1 LEEISMLRT
10 TAIALALTT
19 ACLASA
25 ASAADLP
32 TKKAISVG
40 GGHTIIGL
48 SVDGEAEDVVKP
60 DVAVLSLE
68 AVDDLPT
75 AAAASARNAVS
86 TSDIVSALKG
96 LGVGEADIRTE
107 AFDLTPFYRERPVA
121 NGGEG
126 VERVLAGYRASTMV
140 RARMRNVD
148 EAPKIARAIFE
159 GGSDAYRGLTFFV
172 ADHDARFEA
181 LRIKAMA
188 DAARRAKVYSE
199 SAAMTLCQVLDVT
212 PGAGSNAGR
221 SERDLPGR
229 RGDSAQ
235 GAISIPTAVEPEVL
249 RADVVLTWAL
259 PPARPD
265 SCDPAPDNKPGA
277 N

>member
-1 LEEISMLRT
+1 MLR
-10 TAIALALTT
+10 ASVIALALTT
-19 ACLASA
+19 ACLAFD

-32 TKKAISVG
+32 TKKAIPVE
-40 GGHTIIGL
+40 GGHTIPGL
-48 SVDGEAEDVVKP
+48 SVDGEAEDIVKP
-60 DVAVLSLE
+60 DGAVLSLE

-75 AAAASARNAVS
+75 AAAASARNAMS
-86 TSDIVSALKG
+86 TSEIASALKR
-96 LGVGEADIRTE
+96 LGIDEADIRTE
-107 AFDLTPFYRERPVA
+107 ALDLTPLYRERPIV

-126 VERVLAGYRASTMV
+126 VERVLAGYRASTMI

-148 EAPKIARAIFE
+148 EAPKIARALIE
-159 GGSDAYRGLTFFV
+159 SGSDAYRGLTFFV
-172 ADHDARFEA
+172 ADHAARFEA

-199 SAAMTLCQVLDVT
+199 SAAMMLCQVLDVA

-229 RGDSAQ
+229 RGDFPQ
-235 GAISIPTAVEPEVL
+235 GAISIPTAVESEIL
-249 RADVVLTWAL
+249 RAHIVLTWAL

-265 SCDPAPDNKPGA
+265 SCEPAPDK
-277 N
+277 